1 MSLLPSRLIAVVFD
15 MDGVLV
21 DSTEA
26 HVLAWTRFLEE
37 RSIPAPTAGVR
48 SLFGRR
54 AADALAQLLDLDAD
68 APQVRT
74 ALDDLE
80 GYADAL
86 LDEHGPG
93 QQLVPGVAEMVADL
107 RDSGWRL
114 GVATSAR
121 RHIAEHALGA
131 LRTTFETLV
140 AAEDVT
146 RGKPDPEPYLTAAT
160 RLGVAPGTCLVV
172 EDAVVGVTAGKR
184 AGMQVVAVPTT
195 ADAPA
200 LRSAG
205 ADAVL
210 DRITDLPELLAPHRT
225 GTDRDRGRDWHT
237 TGGPHG

>member
-1 MSLLPSRLIAVVFD
+1 MSLLPAGLTAVVFD

-21 DSTEA
+21 ASTEA
-26 HVLAWTRFLEE
+26 HVQAWTRFLEE
-37 RSIPAPTAGVR
+37 RSIPPPTAGVR

-54 AADALAQLLDLDAD
+54 AADALAHLLDLDAD
-68 APQVRT
+68 STQVQA

-80 GYADAL
+80 AYADAL

-93 QQLVPGVAEMVADL
+93 QQLVKGVPEMVDDL

-121 RHIAEHALGA
+121 RHVAEHALGT
-131 LRTTFETLV
+131 LRTAVETLV

-146 RGKPDPEPYLTAAT
+146 RGKPDPEAYLTAAA
-160 RLGVAPGTCLVV
+160 RLGVPPAACLVV
-172 EDAVVGVTAGKR
+172 EDAVVGVHAGKR
-184 AGMQVVAVPTT
+184 AGMHVAAVPTT
-195 ADAPA
+195 AQTHA

-210 DRITDLPELLAPHRT
+210 DRVTDLPELLANSRT
-225 GTDRDRGRDWHT
+225 DTDRDNGCESPTPGDD
-237 TGGPHG
+237 HG

>member
-1 MSLLPSRLIAVVFD
+1 MSLRPTSLTAIVFD

-26 HVLAWTRFLEE
+26 HVQAWTRFLEE
-37 RSIPAPTAGVR
+37 RSIPPPAAGVR

-68 APQVRT
+68 APQVQA

-93 QQLVPGVAEMVADL
+93 QQLVPGVPEMVADL

-121 RHIAEHALGA
+121 RHVAEHALGT
-131 LRTTFETLV
+131 LRSAFEAIVT
-140 AAEDVT
+140 AEDVT
-146 RGKPDPEPYLTAAT
+146 RGKPDPEAYLTAAA
-160 RLGVAPGTCLVV
+160 RLGVPPDTCLVV
-172 EDAVVGVTAGKR
+172 EDAVVGVIAGCR

-195 ADAPA
+195 ADGHA
-200 LRSAG
+200 LWAAG
-205 ADAVL
+205 AGVVL
-210 DRITDLPELLAPHRT
+210 DRITDLPALLATHH
-225 GTDRDRGRDWHT
+225 TDADRGRGREQHT
-237 TGGPHG
+237 PGGHHG

>member
-1 MSLLPSRLIAVVFD
+1 MTPPPVGLAAVVFD

-26 HVLAWTRFLEE
+26 HVRAWTRFLEE
-37 RSIPAPTAGVR
+37 RSIPPPAAGVR

-68 APQVRT
+68 SPQVLA

-93 QQLVPGVAEMVADL
+93 QQLVPGVTEMIEEL
-107 RDSGWRL
+107 RSSGWRL

-121 RHIAEHALGA
+121 RHVAEHALGT
-131 LRTTFETLV
+131 LRTAFETLV
-140 AAEDVT
+140 AAEDVV
-146 RGKPDPEPYLTAAT
+146 RGKPDPEAYLTAAA
-160 RLGVAPGTCLVV
+160 RLGVTPQACLVV
-172 EDAVVGVTAGKR
+172 EDAVVGVRAAKQ

-195 ADAPA
+195 AEIPA
-200 LRSAG
+200 LCAAG
-205 ADAVL
+205 ADTVL
-210 DRITDLPELLAPHRT
+210 DPITDLPGFLATPRT
-225 GTDRDRGRDWHT
+225 GNGRDH
-237 TGGPHG
+237 GRECDNPGEPHG

>member
-1 MSLLPSRLIAVVFD
+1 MSLLPAGLTAIVFD

-26 HVLAWTRFLEE
+26 HVQAWTRFLEE
-37 RSIPAPTAGVR
+37 RSIQAPAAGVH

-54 AADALAQLLDLDAD
+54 GADALAQLLDLDAD
-68 APQVRT
+68 SPQVQA

-93 QQLVPGVAEMVADL
+93 QQLVPGVPEMVADL

-121 RHIAEHALGA
+121 RHIAAHALGT
-131 LRTTFETLV
+131 LRTAFQTLV
-140 AAEDVT
+140 TAEDVT
-146 RGKPDPEPYLTAAT
+146 RGKPDPEAYLTAAA
-160 RLGVAPGTCLVV
+160 RLGVPPQACLVV
-172 EDAVVGVTAGKR
+172 EDAVAGVTAGKQ
-184 AGMQVVAVPTT
+184 AGMHVVAVPTT
-195 ADAPA
+195 AETHA
-200 LRSAG
+200 LCSAG

-210 DRITDLPELLAPHRT
+210 DRITDLPERLAAHQT
-225 GTDRDRGRDWHT
+225 DTDRGHGREWHT